1 MNNSNI
7 LGTIYS
13 KHNRHDIC
21 INSNTVLK
29 LWMDLFATIAGSV
42 QMNQFMTIDDFH
54 KYYKVT
60 AAKAAQQNGYTHEL
74 CRHSKLK
81 SLLFHIIVLGP

>member
-7 LGTIYS
+7 LETIYS

-29 LWMDLFATIAGSV
+29 LWMDLFATIACSV

-54 KYYKVT
+54 K
-60 AAKAAQQNGYTHEL
+60 
-74 CRHSKLK
+74 
-81 SLLFHIIVLGP
+81 